1 MLNIFIIIVVIL
13 ILIYFLYRFIKKD
26 RVEIEDIKSENI
38 TENLL
43 IEGVKLAF
51 DEILNKNVA
60 DLNLNK
66 NETLKR
72 ENMKSIIRKS
82 LRVCCHGDKGAK
94 EYIKDYIKDIIQR
107 KYQINELN
115 IDNIIDFDNPNNLNS
130 QDKFEILIYKYKKEF
145 RYEGLKKLIDKY
157 ELDRVKRINKEEFY
171 DITENDINKIYQKE
185 APNLSYVDKLEII
198 AQRIY
203 QRYKGLGVI
212 DEIRDMKIDGVSG
225 GISGIPND
233 FYSYELDY
241 FNNMDMQKLNSFN
254 SVWMFY
260 KGKTI
265 RLSFLGFGSQRE
277 LIRVCKNI
285 YRHGNPGQLSQAK
298 GFIANEMKD
307 GSRVVTF
314 RPPFSASWAF
324 LVRKFD
330 SIERK
335 DIQFLITD
343 PGCEMVIL
351 LIEFLVKTYQDIIIT
366 GSQGCGKTTLMM
378 SLLQFFNRNCNLR
391 VYELIFELFPQKIY
405 PDMNVLSLRET
416 DTVFG
421 QDALDIIKKTDG
433 DVTMIGEIA
442 TYEAANWLV
451 ETSQVASKCVLA
463 THHAV
468 TTEDLVD
475 YFRNAALRH
484 GGFNDERIAEEQ
496 VIKAIN
502 FDIHMVKDR
511 NGYRYIER
519 ITEIV
524 AVEDDYIS
532 DDLNESMHRF
542 FRRMSTKAYRS
553 VDIVK
558 FSEGK
563 YHIVNPLSES
573 SKERMSKYMEE
584 DKLVQLYNKM
594 DKAKESFAYE

>member
-1 MLNIFIIIVVIL
+1 MLNKIIIVIVIL
-13 ILIYFLYRFIKKD
+13 NLIYFLYRFIKKD
-26 RVEIEDIKSENI
+26 TLELEDTKTDNLTEI
-38 TENLL
+38 LL
-43 IEGVKLAF
+43 IDGVKLAF

-66 NETLKR
+66 NETIKR

-107 KYQINELN
+107 KYGVNQSN
-115 IDNIIDFDNPNNLNS
+115 IDSIIEFDNPDRLDS
-130 QDKFEILIYKYKKEF
+130 QDKFEILLYKYKKEF
-145 RYEGLKKLIDKY
+145 SYEGLKRLIDKY
-157 ELDRVKRINKEEFY
+157 ELDRAKQINGDEFY
-171 DITENDINKIYQKE
+171 DITDKDIKRIYQNE
-185 APNLSYVDKLEII
+185 DTNLSYVDKLEIL

-203 QRYKGLGVI
+203 QSYKGLGVI
-212 DEIRDMKIDGVSG
+212 DEIRDMKVDGVSG
-225 GISGIPND
+225 GVSGIAND

-241 FNNMDMQKLNSFN
+241 ITNMDKQSLNSFN

-335 DIQFLITD
+335 DIRFLITD
-343 PGCEMVIL
+343 PGCQIVIL
-351 LIEFLVKTYQDIIIT
+351 LIEFLVKSFQDIIIT

-484 GGFNDERIAEEQ
+484 GGFRDERIAEQQ

-524 AVEDDYIS
+524 AVQDDYIS
-532 DDLNESMHRF
+532 DDLNESMHKYF
-542 FRRMSTKAYRS
+542 TRMSTKAYRT

-558 FSEGK
+558 YIEGK
-563 YHIVNPLSES
+563 YYIVNDLSDA
-573 SKERMSKYMEE
+573 SKDRMSKYLEK
-584 DKLVQLYNKM
+584 DKLMQLYSEM
-594 DKAKESFAYE
+594 SELKETFAYE

>member
-130 QDKFEILIYKYKKEF
+130 QDKFEILFCKYKKES

-265 RLSFLGFGSQRE
+265 RLSFLE
-277 LIRVCKNI
+277 
-285 YRHGNPGQLSQAK
+285 
-298 GFIANEMKD
+298 
-307 GSRVVTF
+307 
-314 RPPFSASWAF
+314 
-324 LVRKFD
+324 
-330 SIERK
+330 
-335 DIQFLITD
+335 
-343 PGCEMVIL
+343 
-351 LIEFLVKTYQDIIIT
+351 
-366 GSQGCGKTTLMM
+366 
-378 SLLQFFNRNCNLR
+378 
-391 VYELIFELFPQKIY
+391 
-405 PDMNVLSLRET
+405 
-416 DTVFG
+416 
-421 QDALDIIKKTDG
+421 
-433 DVTMIGEIA
+433 IGRA
-442 TYEAANWLV
+442 HV
-451 ETSQVASKCVLA
+451 
-463 THHAV
+463 
-468 TTEDLVD
+468 
-475 YFRNAALRH
+475 
-484 GGFNDERIAEEQ
+484 
-496 VIKAIN
+496 
-502 FDIHMVKDR
+502 
-511 NGYRYIER
+511 
-519 ITEIV
+519 
-524 AVEDDYIS
+524 
-532 DDLNESMHRF
+532 
-542 FRRMSTKAYRS
+542 
-553 VDIVK
+553 
-558 FSEGK
+558 
-563 YHIVNPLSES
+563 
-573 SKERMSKYMEE
+573 
-584 DKLVQLYNKM
+584 
-594 DKAKESFAYE
+594 